1 MSFTKESSAL
11 DLNGARTAMSG
22 RFSDVLAA
30 AKNGEEWAWE
40 AIYREF
46 SGPVT
51 GYLVSRGAADAEG
64 LTGEVL
70 LNVARGIHGFDGDS
84 KKFRSWIFV
93 ITHRCLIDD
102 RRMRARRPISAELSE
117 AYGGD
122 VEDEAIDRLARDDLE
137 RLFEGLTVRQRDV
150 LSLRIIGGLSLR
162 DTAEVLDMQVGAVKV
177 MQHRAIATLRDR
189 LMREDVTL

>member
-1 MSFTKESSAL
+1 
-11 DLNGARTAMSG
+11 
-22 RFSDVLAA
+22 
-30 AKNGEEWAWE
+30 
-40 AIYREF
+40 
-46 SGPVT
+46 
-51 GYLVSRGAADAEG
+51 
-64 LTGEVL
+64 
-70 LNVARGIHGFDGDS
+70 
-84 KKFRSWIFV
+84 
-93 ITHRCLIDD
+93 
-102 RRMRARRPISAELSE
+102 MRARRPISAELSE